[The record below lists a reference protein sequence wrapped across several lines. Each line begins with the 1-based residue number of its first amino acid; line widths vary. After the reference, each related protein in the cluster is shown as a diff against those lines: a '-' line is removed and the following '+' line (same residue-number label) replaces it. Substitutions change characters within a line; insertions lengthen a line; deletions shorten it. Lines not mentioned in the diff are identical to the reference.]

1 MTIVTKP
8 LTGSR
13 EAAKEKEALETL
25 VNVDGCQ
32 AGVGVDGQPDLFQDS
47 RLARVERL
55 RRVINVVALSLCL
68 GLLAMTGLVAGSFLY
83 KRAFLQR

>member
-8 LTGSR
+8 LTGSK

-25 VNVDGCQ
+25 VNVDGQ
-32 AGVGVDGQPDLFQDS
+32 QGVGLDQPDLFQDS
-47 RLARVERL
+47 RLVRVERL

>member
-8 LTGSR
+8 LTGSK

-25 VNVDGCQ
+25 VNVEGHPQ
-32 AGVGVDGQPDLFQDS
+32 GVGVGQPDLFQDS

-55 RRVINVVALSLCL
+55 RRIINVVALSLCL